1 MFSEHDHVEFASLRC
16 TCISRAPCLLYIEV
30 AIDAACFQPLTD
42 WPLCCFFGSLLD
54 AEFDA
59 LWCVQLV
66 IFMLC
71 TALSSM
77 LSVHR
82 GLKHD
87 GCPDL
92 SGFFIKTGFVLDIC
106 FCYSQVC
113 EVLYLTR
120 VSLGGV
126 RRKCN
131 PLHARN
137 RSSYKIH

>member
-1 MFSEHDHVEFASLRC
+1 MPQVV
-16 TCISRAPCLLYIEV
+16 YIQV

-42 WPLCCFFGSLLD
+42 WPFCCFFGSLLD
-54 AEFDA
+54 AEFDG

-113 EVLYLTR
+113 EVLYLTHCDEICEVLASKVQLILVWCCIV
-120 VSLGGV
+120 VSE
-126 RRKCN
+126 
-131 PLHARN
+131 HAVC
-137 RSSYKIH
+137 